1 MKDIFKY
8 GFGVTVLTA
17 VGVALSAVNASGQR
31 TVVAEI
37 IHRMDMHSKALQ
49 TLKAD
54 VRMEMTEAQVGVTDV
69 NTGTTSYVAKSAKN
83 PTMARL
89 DWISPREEHLIIK
102 GDSYDLYVPKSGQ
115 RYVGSLKNV
124 KGTNKVPGNALAF
137 INMSRDQLIANYEV
151 DYDQPVTIAGV
162 PTWHL
167 ILTPKL
173 KTDYKFADLWVD
185 ANGMPIQAR
194 TTAKNNDT
202 TTILLTNI
210 QKNVTIKMDI
220 FRQNAPDGIRPV
232 RG

>member
-1 MKDIFKY
+1 MKVLFKY
-8 GFGVTVLTA
+8 G
-17 VGVALSAVNASGQR
+17 VGVMLLTPVAVALLSVNASGQR

-37 IHRMDMHSKALQ
+37 IHRMDSHSRALQ

-54 VRMEMTEAQVGVTDV
+54 VRMEKVDSLLGATDV
-69 NTGTTSYVAKSAKN
+69 TTGTTSYVAKSAKN

-89 DWISPREEHLIIK
+89 DWISPREEHLIVK
-102 GDSYDLYVPKSGQ
+102 GDSYDLYVPNSGQ

-124 KGTNKVPGNALAF
+124 KGTNKVPGAALAF
-137 INMSRDQLIANYEV
+137 INMSRDQLVANYEV
-151 DYDQPVTIAGV
+151 DYDKPVSVAGV
-162 PTWHL
+162 TTWHL
-167 ILTPKL
+167 ILTPKV

-210 QKNVTIKMDI
+210 QKNVTIKMEV
-220 FRQNAPDGIRPV
+220 FKQNAPNGIRPI
-232 RG
+232 